1 MSYFL
6 CPQGWIRNIGRP
18 QRCPGLTARA
28 VTLWAVGASLLLGL
42 ALNFPCTFGC
52 PTSGPPGS
60 PDPERVLEDTEFVWC
75 LAFSPDG
82 RVLAVGHNSR
92 AGNPGSLKL
101 WEVATG
107 RLLQSQTEP
116 GAVRSVA
123 FSPDGKLLATA
134 HFDRTAC
141 LRDGTT
147 GAEKIRL
154 RGHTSGVNALA
165 FAADGSILATAS
177 WDKTI
182 RMWDTATG
190 AEQAKLDTGGQDVYS
205 VAISPDLRW
214 LASGGKDRTVRIWD
228 YSMVELRQKLEGHS
242 DIVESVAFSP
252 DSKTLATA
260 SWDGTVRLWE
270 CETGRHLETIR
281 AHNEQVLCVAFSPD
295 GKTLA
300 SSSGRWGDGKPAP
313 GPGTV
318 KLWDARTRREIVALD
333 GHGDR
338 IFALAFSPD
347 GKRLASGCSDGKAR
361 IWRVDSL
368 SSPSDPGSR
377 QGPP

>member
-1 MSYFL
+1 MCHLFL
-6 CPQGWIRNIGRP
+6 RGSTRHIGRP
-18 QRCPGLTARA
+18 GACRGLAARA
-28 VTLWAVGASLLLGL
+28 VTVLAVGCTLLPGL
-42 ALNFPCTFGC
+42 AITLPRTFGF
-52 PTSGPPGS
+52 PMPGLPGS

-82 RVLAVGHNSR
+82 RVLAVGYNGR
-92 AGNPGSLKL
+92 AGIPGSLKL

-107 RLLQSQTEP
+107 RLLQSQAEP
-116 GAVRSVA
+116 GVVRSVA

-134 HFDRTAC
+134 HFDRTAS
-141 LRDGTT
+141 LRDATT

-154 RGHTSGVNALA
+154 RGHASGVNALA

-177 WDKTI
+177 WDRTI
-182 RMWDTATG
+182 RMWDTSSG
-190 AEQAKLDTGGQDVYS
+190 AEQAKIETGGEDVYS
-205 VAISPDLRW
+205 IAISPDLRW

-228 YSMVELRQKLEGHS
+228 YSMVELRHTLKGHS
-242 DIVESVAFSP
+242 NVVEYVAFSP

-260 SWDGTVRLWE
+260 SWDGTVGLWE